1 MNRHLKSIPG
11 LVMAGA
17 VAVGCTAAAG
27 PSSPA
32 AVPSGPPT
40 VAPSAA
46 AAAVPIPADF
56 PLGSWT
62 SIITKDDLRAGGVTE
77 AGLLQ
82 ENAGTFTQT
91 FNSDGTWIGAQVSTE
106 VVNLPVFRGTFR
118 VTGDHR
124 FEQTTTFPPEYA
136 VEVVGFTWQ
145 LVNGALIMG
154 VPNPP
159 DPMLKVV
166 TEAHPWQPK

>member
-1 MNRHLKSIPG
+1 MIRYLKSMLG
-11 LVMAGA
+11 LALVGALAMGCSAGA
-17 VAVGCTAAAG
+17 GASGSPGAPG
-27 PSSPA
+27 GSPA
-32 AVPSGPPT
+32 VAASGPPT
-40 VAPSAA
+40 VAQ
-46 AAAVPIPADF
+46 IPAGF

-62 SIITKDDLRAGGVTE
+62 TTITTDDLRAGGVTE

-82 ENAGTFTQT
+82 ENAGAFTQT
-91 FNSDGTWIGAQVSTE
+91 FNPDGTWIGAQVSTE
-106 VVNLPVFRGTFR
+106 AVHLPVFRGTFR
-118 VTGDHR
+118 VTGDHQ

-136 VEVVGFTWQ
+136 GDTVGFTWR
-145 LVNGALIMG
+145 LENGALIMG